1 MFAVW
6 SVRGWRSKSL
16 IPFTKKKSPDSE
28 TTLYCINYT
37 WMASAAPKCQQ
48 PSVIGQKCKSLGHF
62 ETTVF
67 CNHTLF
73 CQIQL
78 VLDSLEENL
87 ANVNCLRLNRI
98 SLMGG
103 GPEETAEHLIVQ
115 CLETHLRPLQCEQ
128 GPTNTSFY
136 SNWQYLSIQHYI

>member
-1 MFAVW
+1 
-6 SVRGWRSKSL
+6 
-16 IPFTKKKSPDSE
+16 
-28 TTLYCINYT
+28 
-37 WMASAAPKCQQ
+37 MASAATKCQQ
-48 PSVIGQKCKSLGHF
+48 PSVIGQKCQILGHF
-62 ETTVF
+62 ETTVLQ
-67 CNHTLF
+67 TYTF
-73 CQIQL
+73 CQTQL
-78 VLDSLEENL
+78 VLDSLEDNL

-136 SNWQYLSIQHYI
+136 SNWQYLSI